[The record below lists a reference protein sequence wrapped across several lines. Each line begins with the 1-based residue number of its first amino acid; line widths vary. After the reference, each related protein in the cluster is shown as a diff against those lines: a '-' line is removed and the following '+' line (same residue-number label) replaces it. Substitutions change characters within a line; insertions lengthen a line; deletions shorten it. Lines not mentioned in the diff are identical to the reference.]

1 MSELHEDVEDYVD
14 ACFMG
19 DVDEAE
25 SSLDRGVD
33 VNSQDIGGHIGLVAA
48 AESGHSAI
56 VALLLQRN
64 ADVQRAE
71 RDGLGETALIAA
83 ARCGR
88 AEIAQMLLDAGA
100 DTSLKY
106 NGATALQCAEK
117 KRKTTVAD
125 LLRQHQAQASSI
137 DLTVLPELPSID
149 HMSQFSFTEQTLE
162 PRAPVTGAAEESDA
176 SADATAGDGAEVH
189 VGNVSAEDVED
200 YVDACFMGDV
210 DEAES
215 SLDRGVDVNSQDI
228 GGHIG
233 LVDAAAGGHSAI
245 VALLLQRNADVQR
258 AERDGLGETA
268 LIAAARCGRAEIAQM
283 LLDAGADTSLKY
295 NGATA
300 LQCAE
305 KKRKTTVADLLRQ
318 HQAQAP
324 SSVGVGEAILN
335 TSPDQNSLPE
345 RQPRP
350 QSASVV
356 PRQIPIRPSVDPKWS
371 STPFKLHVKLC
382 CFFTEVP
389 GGDSLPI
396 TVLQTT
402 PITDLIAAIQA
413 IVGASS
419 CFPLRSNDCLTPSQL
434 ISSSTAFSIRLASRG
449 NGARY
454 SRVKRQEPGRS
465 NCVRLFLR
473 RLWVDRWPTSE
484 FHR

>member
-1 MSELHEDVEDYVD
+1 MSELNEDVEDYVD

-88 AEIAQMLLDAGA
+88 SEIAQMLLDAGA
-100 DTSLKY
+100 DASLKY
-106 NGATALQCAEK
+106 NGETALQCAEK
-117 KRKTTVAD
+117 KRKTAVAD
-125 LLRQHQAQASSI
+125 LLRQHQDQATSI

-149 HMSQFSFTEQTLE
+149 HMSQFSFTEQAVE
-162 PRAPVTGAAEESDA
+162 PRGPGTPATEESDA
-176 SADATAGDGAEVH
+176 CTAAAAAAAQVH
-189 VGNVSAEDVED
+189 VGAVCGEDIED

-233 LVDAAAGGHSAI
+233 LVAAAESGHSAI

-268 LIAAARCGRAEIAQM
+268 LIAAARCGRSEIAQM
-283 LLDAGADTSLKY
+283 LLDAGADASLKY
-295 NGATA
+295 NGETA

-305 KKRKTTVADLLRQ
+305 KKRKTAVADLLRQ
-318 HQAQAP
+318 HQDQAP
-324 SSVGVGEAILN
+324 SRAGVAEAILD
-335 TSPDQNSLPE
+335 TSPDQISLPE
-345 RQPRP
+345 RRPRP

-356 PRQIPIRPSVDPKWS
+356 PRPIPIRPSVDPKWS
-371 STPFKLHVKLC
+371 STPFKLFVKLC

-402 PITDLIAAIQA
+402 RITDLIAAIQA

-419 CFPLRSNDCLTPSQL
+419 CFPLRSNDCLTPMQL
-434 ISSSTAFSIRLASRG
+434 ISSSTAFVIRLASRG
-449 NGARY
+449 KRAGY
-454 SRVKRQEPGRS
+454 SCIKRQIPGRS
-465 NCVRLFLR
+465 GCSRLFLR
-473 RLWVDRWPTSE
+473 RLWVGRWPTSE